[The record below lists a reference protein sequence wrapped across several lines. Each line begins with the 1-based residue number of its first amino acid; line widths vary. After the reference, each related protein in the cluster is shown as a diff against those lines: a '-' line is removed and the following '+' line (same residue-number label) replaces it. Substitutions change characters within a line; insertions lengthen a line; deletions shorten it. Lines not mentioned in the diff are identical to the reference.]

1 MRKLYLPLAA
11 FLLLAGVALAD
22 VSGKW
27 SGTAELQTPD
37 GAQALPVTA
46 EFKQQDKSVSGTV
59 GKAGEEQYEI
69 QKGMLDGG
77 KLSFEFVAPEED
89 EASGKRLYTMRLN
102 VISDTQLQGEF
113 DFLANGS
120 KVTGKL
126 TLTRAK

>member
-1 MRKLYLPLAA
+1 MRKLYVPLAA
-11 FLLLAGVALAD
+11 FLLFAGVALAD

-69 QKGMLDGG
+69 HKGALDGG
-77 KLSFEFVAPEED
+77 KLTFEFVAPEED
-89 EASGKRLYTMRLN
+89 DPSGKRLYTMRLS

-113 DFLANGS
+113 DFLADGT
-120 KVTGKL
+120 KVTGKV
-126 TLTRAK
+126 TFTRAK